1 MAKKRSRRPKGG
13 SIGGIIAD
21 RVQSLGLT
29 AYAVGKRSG
38 VSPTVVRR
46 FLIGER
52 DLKLETV
59 EKVCKALDLVLTV
72 KPASKLLPAM
82 PLPGPR

>member
-1 MAKKRSRRPKGG
+1 MAKKRSRKFEAGTMG
-13 SIGGIIAD
+13 SIIAG
-21 RVQSLGLT
+21 RVRDLGLT
-29 AYAVGKRSG
+29 AYAVGKRAG

-72 KPASKLLPAM
+72 KPGSKLLPAM
-82 PLPGPR
+82 PLPGPP